1 MHQFLALRDIS
12 GPISNRQESL
22 FTGERQAYTF
32 EGKSMAVGAFLV
44 VRGYGVYRHSP
55 GTASCF
61 GVLFALIALCATGT
75 VADAG
80 VQGRL
85 APPNSHVSSA
95 PESTSSNTSAR
106 TVDVRG
112 EGDAHAPPD
121 TMFVSIQVEMN
132 CRREDE
138 CFKLISARADEIAA
152 VEKAK
157 LGPGAEISTGS
168 IGVNPIFGAA
178 SPAAT
183 PTPAAEVWKF
193 TENVKATADSIELIG
208 ALIDAGIAAGASD
221 SVGSGFDFAGA
232 PPPSYAFGTVRSRGR
247 AVVPAPRQS
256 PHPPWPMVIL
266 PVETEAK
273 TADEAVKRGSEKAER
288 VRRVL
293 ADKLGGHGTVTMDHY
308 MIDKI
313 PPQNYAY
320 RPPPPQ
326 QQVQRGF
333 SASITVEVE
342 TREPEKLASIAE
354 ASAAAG
360 ATRINQ
366 VRYSLS
372 DQSAA
377 RKDAIEHA
385 CADAQQKAESA
396 AHSLGVKLGKISKIN
411 VDTMVQGDNRPG
423 FALAGSVATRAEFV
437 RQSVPHLPAN
447 VHASVS
453 VTYLLE

>member
-1 MHQFLALRDIS
+1 MLQADI
-12 GPISNRQESL
+12 G
-22 FTGERQAYTF
+22 
-32 EGKSMAVGAFLV
+32 AVV
-44 VRGYGVYRHSP
+44 K
-55 GTASCF
+55 
-61 GVLFALIALCATGT
+61 
-75 VADAG
+75 
-80 VQGRL
+80 
-85 APPNSHVSSA
+85 
-95 PESTSSNTSAR
+95 AR
-106 TVDVRG
+106 
-112 EGDAHAPPD
+112 
-121 TMFVSIQVEMN
+121 
-132 CRREDE
+132 
-138 CFKLISARADEIAA
+138 
-152 VEKAK
+152 
-157 LGPGAEISTGS
+157 LGPGAEISKGS

-208 ALIDAGIAAGASD
+208 ALIDVGISAGASD
-221 SVGSGFDFAGA
+221 SVGSGFDFVGA
-232 PPPSYAFGTVRSRGR
+232 PPPGYAFGTVLSRGR
-247 AVVPAPRQS
+247 VAPTPRES

-293 ADKLGGHGTVTMDHY
+293 ADKLGSHGTVTMDHY

-313 PPQNYAY
+313 PPQNYSY
-320 RPPPPQ
+320 RPAPPQ
-326 QQVQRGF
+326 QVQQGF

-354 ASAAAG
+354 ASAGADAA
-360 ATRINQ
+360 RINQ
-366 VRYSLS
+366 VRYWLS

-396 AHSLGVKLGKISKIN
+396 AHSLGVKLGKISKIK

-423 FALAGSVATRAEFV
+423 FALAGSVASRAEFA
-437 RQSVPHLPAN
+437 RQSVPHIPAN